1 MDMYPKVCLYMIGI
15 YIQVYTSYKISR
27 NNQMQSKNQFSDI
40 LQKITPE
47 KELPDYVNEIKDVK
61 KIINYKFNR
70 LKIDQLNINQQCR
83 LKIQPQPS

>member
-61 KIINYKFNR
+61 KNYK
-70 LKIDQLNINQQCR
+70 L
-83 LKIQPQPS
+83 